1 MIEGLSKIG
10 LTGLIGFLLGL
21 VLLSWLQPKTPGGVG
36 FTIVLAMVI
45 CYVIESLSRL
55 LIKKFRKTTKD
66 ESVEERA
73 RTIRIWRPGDD

>member
-21 VLLSWLQPKTPGGVG
+21 VLVSCLQPETPGGVG
-36 FTIVLAMVI
+36 FTIVLAIVI

-55 LIKKFRKTTKD
+55 LINKIRKRYVFGDPETTK
-66 ESVEERA
+66 SSTLLVRV
-73 RTIRIWRPGDD
+73 I